1 VSCSLFE
8 RDTPPVVTALAGIC
22 KDSVVIKLSRM
33 TTIRSMT
40 VHPSFFHTLFDY
52 RRVFHDIAANSLS
65 PGVVASTNVSWVDVV
80 FTKLS
85 EAVLVV
91 ASGFQSVSTSQD
103 PPMSQILKRRRAEDA
118 LRASAQLP
126 RVLYNN

>member
-1 VSCSLFE
+1 VSCSLIE

-22 KDSVVIKLSRM
+22 KDFVVIKLSRL
-33 TTIRSMT
+33 TTLSMT
-40 VHPSFFHTLFDY
+40 VHPSFLHTLFDY

-85 EAVLVV
+85 EVVLVV

-103 PPMSQILKRRRAEDA
+103 PPISQTLKRRRDEDA